1 MSRKHKLLIV
11 LLSAVLAG
19 NIGLVAMNL
28 ATAREGMI
36 AAQSE
41 RLRALREGFDIA
53 LYAAETKLTEIAAFS
68 IQTEDVR
75 AMLTDALAT
84 LEQAGGD
91 QHAPLVEERRRQ
103 LADLIGRR
111 WTRLQFHYMLR
122 QFGFYL
128 PPDLAAFYRA
138 EAPHRYGEAT
148 ETGALAKQV
157 AATGKPAAGFALD
170 ALTTGVR
177 AAVPVD
183 LGGRA
188 AVVEVGTAFDPI
200 LAPICPNSHCGV
212 AVLLPSA
219 AVADDMNT
227 YDMDAQFTDN
237 RRIGDWLVEAS
248 TNPAVTRALLAPER
262 QALSVGSV
270 GRPVQVGARW
280 FATMSFPLRDFLGK
294 DDPDRPAVGQVLIWL
309 SVDEAMKALEQAKIR
324 NIIGAVAGFLIVSLL
339 IYLLVQLATSKLEAE
354 IRRRTSEVQS
364 LLEEVSFLAERD
376 PLTGLY
382 NRRIFTQR
390 LHQELARARR
400 TGEPFSIVSI
410 DLDHFKLIN
419 DRYGHPT
426 GDQVLCL
433 VGTLIRDGVRAE
445 DAPARV
451 GGEEFA
457 LLLPHTDAAGAAV
470 LAERLRAELAAAPVL
485 IGAEEYLRPTFS
497 AGVTAWT
504 ADADEDSLLRAV
516 DRALYVAKATGR
528 DRVVIADSLSDAPAG

>member
-84 LEQAGGD
+84 LEQANGD
-91 QHAPLVEERRRQ
+91 QHAPSVEERRRQ

-138 EAPHRYGEAT
+138 EAPHRYGEAS

-183 LGGRA
+183 LGGRT

-212 AVLLPSA
+212 AVLLPSV

-262 QALSVGSV
+262 QALSVGSA

-309 SVDEAMKALEQAKIR
+309 SVDEAMKSLEQAKTR
-324 NIIGAVAGFLIVSLL
+324 NIIGAVAGFLVVSLL

-390 LHQELARARR
+390 LLQELARARR
-400 TGEPFSIVSI
+400 TGEPFSVISI
-410 DLDHFKLIN
+410 DLDHFKQIN

-485 IGAEEYLRPTFS
+485 VGAEEYLRPTFS
-497 AGVTAWT
+497 AGVAAWAT
-504 ADADEDSLLRAV
+504 DADEDSLLRAV
-516 DRALYVAKATGR
+516 DRALYRAKTTGR
-528 DRVVIADSLSDAPAG
+528 DRVVIADSLSDASAG